1 MFHWCP
7 SFHSTT
13 VLITSLPLFTV
24 LKETHVSP
32 CFSLISVPLPVSS
45 SFHLLQSACSRNS
58 SLPVLHL
65 LSSPTP
71 GDSVH
76 TYADKPRIQFSNM
89 NSLEVPEDISSFVPA
104 IALQKF
110 KSHKFNIAFTDS
122 SFFLLC
128 SSSHS
133 CEVLRVAQV
142 QEDTMVC
149 CLTCYPS
156 FPGKFLDPF
165 LTSRITF
172 FSSAT
177 R

>member
-7 SFHSTT
+7 SFHSRT

-32 CFSLISVPLPVSS
+32 RFSLISVPLPVSS
-45 SFHLLQSACSRNS
+45 SFHLLQSASSRNS

-76 TYADKPRIQFSNM
+76 TYADKPHIQFSNM

-110 KSHKFNIAFTDS
+110 KESQI
-122 SFFLLC
+122 
-128 SSSHS
+128 
-133 CEVLRVAQV
+133 
-142 QEDTMVC
+142 
-149 CLTCYPS
+149 
-156 FPGKFLDPF
+156 
-165 LTSRITF
+165 
-172 FSSAT
+172 
-177 R
+177 